1 MLRFVI
7 YSENVGIHKTYCQAV
22 QSKLWGVRQSQQET
36 VKCSDYFL
44 LKAPVLNK
52 SDFEEFGVYFLG
64 VSVGKRL
71 YLRQWGKEEGVS

>member
-1 MLRFVI
+1 MFKKCG
-7 YSENVGIHKTYCQAV
+7 YSQNVLPSCAV
-22 QSKLWGVRQSQQET
+22 EIMMGVRWSQQET

-64 VSVGKRL
+64 VNDGKRL